1 MSVADRM
8 TEYCASLRMAADL
21 TRNYEAFE
29 VFEDMRNLFG
39 HVAEALENESD
50 STIRPF
56 MEGMARALA
65 TASHVAASLNVPA
78 MLDWLDSRGTK
89 GETPGETC
97 VYGDLIRLYT
107 YLSDLCGHKASRMG
121 GQAGRALGAVSDGLA
136 GMLRE
141 VGA

>member
-8 TEYCASLRMAADL
+8 AEYCASLRMAADL

-29 VFEDMRNLFG
+29 VFEDMQNLFG
-39 HVAEALENESD
+39 HMAEALENEPD

-65 TASHVAASLNVPA
+65 TASHVAGSLNVPA
-78 MLDWLDSRGTK
+78 MLGWLGSRDTK

-97 VYGDLIRLYT
+97 VYGDLLRLYT
-107 YLSDLCGHKASRMG
+107 YLNDLYGHKALWMG
-121 GQAGRALGAVSDGLA
+121 GQTGRALGAASRELA
-136 GMLRE
+136 GML
-141 VGA
+141 